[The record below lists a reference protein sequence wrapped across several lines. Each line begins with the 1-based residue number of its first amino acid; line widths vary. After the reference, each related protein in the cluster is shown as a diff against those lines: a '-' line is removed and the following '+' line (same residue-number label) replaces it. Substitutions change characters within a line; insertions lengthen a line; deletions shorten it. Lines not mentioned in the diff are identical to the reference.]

1 MKTSLKRKQF
11 SVLLY
16 ALALGF
22 IFIQCSKNVGPIDR
36 DELVLPDGERS
47 LVIKTSNS
55 KAGETLSNY
64 QLECIKPDGFHIAS
78 PTGDTYIITDLV
90 NGKYI
95 ITSIKDGYIGQTVE
109 FEVKLPAD
117 RTSDYSAELV
127 LKLTKLTPPVV
138 INIETGGEVEAP
150 PIGDSDSGTGSN
162 TATLTVPPNVVT
174 APAGTEVSF
183 SFTQL
188 PPATTSSNNPS
199 GMKTAAAYGTPTS
212 SIGLYVYFDGV
223 LTYIDISPHTF
234 LVVMDLGFTTAL
246 INNGIAARLYAVDNN
261 GDITNEYTDFT
272 QREDGKWEAP
282 ISHTGIWQVVENWKA
297 TFSTGSYS
305 KTYTSTCSDPLNE
318 NFSYSKAYGVE
329 YSARM
334 HIVNRTVTITKVI
347 QEPAAL
353 WFTRTAVIT
362 VPTKSYV
369 MKMTGGNDIESVS
382 GIPQSALSYSV
393 AYSADEC
400 HDSGGHDSGG
410 GN

>member
-36 DELVLPDGERS
+36 DDLILPDGDRT
-47 LVIKTSNS
+47 LVIKTVNS
-55 KAGETLSNY
+55 KAGEALGTY
-64 QLECIKPDGFHIAS
+64 QLEIQSSSGTQTVS
-78 PTGDTYIITDLV
+78 PTAETYTLSTLV
-90 NGKYI
+90 NGLYT
-95 ITSIKDGYIGQTVE
+95 ITSSKDGFKGQKVE
-109 FEVKLPAD
+109 FNVVLPAD
-117 RTSDYSAELV
+117 RTSDYSAELE
-127 LKLTKLTPPVV
+127 LKLTKLTPPVI
-138 INIETGGEVEAP
+138 INIETGGVVEAP
-150 PIGDSDSGTGSN
+150 PIGDTDTGTGSN
-162 TATLTVPPNVVT
+162 TATLTVPPNVFT
-174 APAGTEVSF
+174 APAGSVVSF

-188 PPATTSSNNPS
+188 PPATTSSNPS

-212 SIGLYVYFDGV
+212 SIELSVYINDV
-223 LTYIDISPHTF
+223 LTYIDFSPNA
-234 LVVMDLGFTTAL
+234 LLMEMDLGFTDAL
-246 INNGIAARLYAVDNN
+246 INNGIAARLYALDDNDN
-261 GDITNEYTDFT
+261 ITDEYSDFT
-272 QREDGKWEAP
+272 QNEDGKWEAL
-282 ISHTGIWQVVENWKA
+282 ISHTGTWQVVENWKA
-297 TFSTGSYS
+297 TFSTGTYS
-305 KTYTSTCSDPLNE
+305 KTYSSTCSDPLNE

-334 HIVNRTVTITKVI
+334 HIVNRTVTVTKVI
-347 QEPAAL
+347 QEPAAQ

-369 MKMTGGNDIESVS
+369 MKITGGNDIESVS